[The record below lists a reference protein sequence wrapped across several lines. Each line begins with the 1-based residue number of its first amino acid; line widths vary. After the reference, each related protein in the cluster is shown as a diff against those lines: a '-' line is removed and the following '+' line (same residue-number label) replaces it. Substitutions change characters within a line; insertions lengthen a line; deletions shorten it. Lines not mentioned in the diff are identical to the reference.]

1 MPLLA
6 VLVGRSKHWD
16 GLILYVRTMPY
27 IKYDANNN
35 PIGYAT
41 SPPSSEVELWTEVIE
56 NSPDIAIA
64 EAKLAAIAH
73 WGGFRMT
80 LLADPD
86 FMALLGA
93 LMGLHPM
100 RMLTFLIESGKDAP
114 YAPYLITEWNDII
127 SGYPGRADISSDAI
141 ARWNADAIA
150 ANVPLRWLQD
160 ASLEIE

>member
-1 MPLLA
+1 
-6 VLVGRSKHWD
+6 
-16 GLILYVRTMPY
+16 MPY

-41 SPPSSEVELWTEVIE
+41 SPPSSEAELWTEVTE

-64 EAKLAAIAH
+64 EAKLSAIAL
-73 WGGFRMT
+73 WGGFRME
-80 LLADPD
+80 LLDDAD

-93 LMGLHPM
+93 LMGLHPI
-100 RMLTFLIESGKDAP
+100 RMLTFSIEAGKDRP
-114 YAPYLITEWNDII
+114 YPQYLVTEWNDII

-141 ARWNADAIA
+141 ARWNGDAIA
-150 ANVPLRWLQD
+150 ANIPLRWLQD